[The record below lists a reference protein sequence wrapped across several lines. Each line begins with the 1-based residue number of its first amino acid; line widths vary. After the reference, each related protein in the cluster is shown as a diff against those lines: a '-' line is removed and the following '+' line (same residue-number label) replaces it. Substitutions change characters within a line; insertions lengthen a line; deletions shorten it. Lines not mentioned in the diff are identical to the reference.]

1 MGWMPGVGLT
11 FDDSGFVDDSG
22 YIDDGVIGVPP
33 GMDDGGFMDPTGMDG
48 MASGFSAVFGL
59 VLVLG
64 IVGAVFGLVIRAR
77 KYRILSDAGIDP
89 LTVDAQIAAKVLRSD
104 ALAPAASEPA
114 VATPPAAPTPAAP
127 TIEQRLIELD
137 GLRARGIISDEEHRE
152 ARAAVLKG

>member
-48 MASGFSAVFGL
+48 MAAGFSAVFGL

-64 IVGAVFGLVIRAR
+64 IVGAVFGLVVRAR

-114 VATPPAAPTPAAP
+114 VATPPAAPTPAVPA
-127 TIEQRLIELD
+127 IEQRLIELD

>member
-22 YIDDGVIGVPP
+22 YTDDGVIGVPP

-104 ALAPAASEPA
+104 ALAPAASEPT
-114 VATPPAAPTPAAP
+114 VATPPAAPTPAVPA
-127 TIEQRLIELD
+127 IEQRLIELD

>member
-104 ALAPAASEPA
+104 ALAPAASESA
-114 VATPPAAPTPAAP
+114 VATPPAAPTPAVP

>member
-1 MGWMPGVGLT
+1 MGWMPGVELT

-33 GMDDGGFMDPTGMDG
+33 GMDDGGVMDPTGMDG

-114 VATPPAAPTPAAP
+114 VATPPAAPTLAVP

>member
-114 VATPPAAPTPAAP
+114 VATPPAAPTPAVPA
-127 TIEQRLIELD
+127 IEQRLIELD

>member
-33 GMDDGGFMDPTGMDG
+33 GMDDGGVMDPTGMDG

-114 VATPPAAPTPAAP
+114 VATPPPAP

>member
-1 MGWMPGVGLT
+1 MDAGVGLT

-33 GMDDGGFMDPTGMDG
+33 GMGDGGFMDPTGMDG

-114 VATPPAAPTPAAP
+114 VATPPAAPTPAVPA
-127 TIEQRLIELD
+127 IEQRLIELD

>member
-11 FDDSGFVDDSG
+11 VDDSGFVDDSG
-22 YIDDGVIGVPP
+22 YIDDGVVGVPP

-48 MASGFSAVFGL
+48 MASGLSAIFGL
-59 VLVLG
+59 ILVLG

-114 VATPPAAPTPAAP
+114 IATPPAAPSPAVP
-127 TIEQRLIELD
+127 TIEQRLIELAD
-137 GLRARGIISDEEHRE
+137 LRARGIISDEEHRE

>member
-114 VATPPAAPTPAAP
+114 VATPPAAPTPAVP

>member
-59 VLVLG
+59 VLVFG

-114 VATPPAAPTPAAP
+114 VATPPAAPTPAVPA
-127 TIEQRLIELD
+127 IEQRLIELD
-137 GLRARGIISDEEHRE
+137 GLRTRGIISDEEHRE

>member
-89 LTVDAQIAAKVLRSD
+89 LTADAQIAAKVLRSD

-114 VATPPAAPTPAAP
+114 VATPPAAPTPAVP

>member
-104 ALAPAASEPA
+104 ALAPAASEPT
-114 VATPPAAPTPAAP
+114 VATPPAAPTPAVPA
-127 TIEQRLIELD
+127 IEQRLIELD

>member
-114 VATPPAAPTPAAP
+114 VATPPAAPTPAVP

-137 GLRARGIISDEEHRE
+137 GLRARGIISEEEHRE